1 MKKFLLSLPAL
12 IDLPFR
18 YFHFVAG
25 ILLLLAPVLA
35 PESRA
40 QEPDIG
46 ASLLPDSIPVDSA
59 APALHLI
66 ARHTGKSVLLRWAP
80 ARPDLWLAGN
90 RSGYRL
96 ERVALAGDG
105 AMDME
110 SFVPLSAELLRPVS
124 REAFAE
130 AYQKSQDKYIAVA
143 AQTLFGERRAPQGS
157 LLEQSEEL
165 NARFAYSLLAADFS
179 ASAAEL
185 LGLRFED
192 KTIEPNKL
200 YVYRLSMEPDSF
212 IQGVQVAYFT
222 MQTHY
227 AEEIPQVVL
236 LEPKENENEIVLRW
250 SRPAHEKNFSAYH
263 IERSDDG
270 GKTYHRLNALPHTQ
284 PLSNSLPEANRD
296 VFLYT
301 DSVPRNYVAYRYRVS
316 GLTPFGDTGP
326 PSEPVSAM
334 GRDRTPPMPPEN
346 VQAKYLGNGQMR
358 ISWEKRTTEP
368 DLAGFHVARSDA
380 ITGNY
385 LPLTENNMLDRSTR
399 VYLDRAVSESAPNYY
414 IVVAVDTAG
423 NGSVSLASY
432 GMVLDTTPPRPPA
445 GLEGSIDTN
454 GVVRLRWRLGPE
466 QDLLGYVV
474 YSANQQDHTFGSVS
488 PQFVRDT
495 VFTDTVSLRTLTEK
509 IYYRLKAAD
518 LNQNHSSFSA
528 ILELKKPDIIP
539 PVEPFFRR
547 YQVLEDGIELE
558 WVKSPS
564 KDVEKHILMRQTNAD
579 TFWRMVAAWTG
590 FSQPDR
596 YMDTL
601 VQPGAAYRYRIIAE
615 DDDGLRSELPAPLAL
630 RVPDRTLKPAVRN
643 LSALAVRQPAQ
654 VRIQWVYP
662 YAGKYKFVLYRAKNG
677 ADFATFSAMTAD
689 TLNFTDRDVQA
700 GNTYEYTMKVFYQDG
715 KESAFAPIAK
725 VIVE

>member
-1 MKKFLLSLPAL
+1 MKKLFFCRTEFISL
-12 IDLPFR
+12 R
-18 YFHFVAG
+18 YRCLHVLAG
-25 ILLLLAPVLA
+25 LLLLAAPA
-35 PESRA
+35 FSPESHA
-40 QEPDIG
+40 QEPDSSVVIQ
-46 ASLLPDSIPVDSA
+46 PDSIPVDSS
-59 APALHLI
+59 APALHLM
-66 ARHTGKSVLLRWAP
+66 ARHTGKSVVLRWAP

-96 ERVALAGDG
+96 ERVALAADG
-105 AMDME
+105 AMEPDA
-110 SFVPLSAELLRPVS
+110 FVSLVAEPLRPAS
-124 REAFAE
+124 REAFAN
-130 AYQKSQDKYIAVA
+130 AYQKKQDKYIAVA
-143 AQTLFGERRAPQGS
+143 AQTLFGAPRAAQGNV
-157 LLEQSEEL
+157 LEQAEEL
-165 NARFAYSLLAADFS
+165 NARHAYSLLAADFS
-179 ASAAEL
+179 AGAAEL

-192 KTIEPNKL
+192 KTIEPDKL
-200 YVYRLSMEPDSF
+200 YVYRLAMEPDSF

-222 MQTHY
+222 LQTHY
-227 AEEIPQVVL
+227 AEEIPGVVL

-250 SRPAHEKNFSAYH
+250 NRPAHEKNFSAYH

-270 GKTYHRLNALPHTQ
+270 GKTYRRLNAQPYTQ
-284 PLSNSLPEANRD
+284 PLSNSLSEANRD
-296 VFLYT
+296 FFLYT

-334 GRDRTPPMPPEN
+334 GRDRSPPMPPEN
-346 VQAKYLGNGQMR
+346 VHAEYLGNGQMR
-358 ISWEKRTTEP
+358 VSWEKRTPEP

-385 LPLTENNMLDRSTR
+385 QPLTENNMLDRNTR
-399 VYLDRAVSESAPNYY
+399 LYLDRAVSESTPNYY

-432 GMVLDTTPPRPPA
+432 GMVLDTAPPQPPA
-445 GLEGSIDTN
+445 GLAGSIDTN

-474 YSANQQDHTFGSVS
+474 YSANQRDHTFGSVS
-488 PQFVRDT
+488 PRFVRDT
-495 VFTDTVSLRTLTEK
+495 VFTDTISLHTLTEK
-509 IYYRLKAAD
+509 IYYRLKTVD

-547 YQVLEDGIELE
+547 YQVREGGIERE

-564 KDVEKHILMRQTNAD
+564 KDVERHILMRQTDRD
-579 TFWRMVAAWTG
+579 TLWRVVAAWTG

-596 YMDTL
+596 YLDTL

-615 DDDGLRSELPAPLAL
+615 DDDGLRSELPAPLGL

-643 LSALAVRQPAQ
+643 LSALAVRQAEH
-654 VRIQWVYP
+654 VRVQWVYP

-677 ADFATFSAMTAD
+677 ADFATCSALPAD
-689 TLNFTDRDVQA
+689 TLNFTDKDVQA

-725 VIVE
+725 IVLE